1 MKPSTLTFN
10 LFALASLAVGASAQT
25 PPVFPTGRVSVVV
38 RGEDGA
44 PMPEAKVGVSFV
56 INYERPI
63 IETTEAV
70 TDANGVV
77 SAQGKCDGEVGF
89 GVRKAGYYNY
99 QGEYHLQ
106 KQADGQ
112 WQPWNL
118 SLDAVLKKVIQPVA
132 LYAKDINIELPCDAY
147 PVGYDLVVGDWVE
160 PYGRGQNGDLIFRV
174 DRNFIDK
181 TDYDATLQLSFPNP
195 GDGILPVPAPAA
207 ANSRSRGGSVLLLPQ
222 LAPTAGYL
230 PQYVWNFSGRSRIK
244 AMFTASAAHQPV
256 PKKSE
261 PAPDNLGYFFRVRTV
276 LDAQGHV
283 LQTMYGKV
291 QREVTLFP
299 GFFRTAH
306 ASVGFTYYLNPSG
319 QPNLEF
325 DKAHN
330 LFGPPGRGQDEV
342 TEP

>member
-1 MKPSTLTFN
+1 
-10 LFALASLAVGASAQT
+10 
-25 PPVFPTGRVSVVV
+25 
-38 RGEDGA
+38 
-44 PMPEAKVGVSFV
+44 MPEAKVDITFV
-56 INYERPI
+56 ISTFNNPI
-63 IETTEAV
+63 IENTEAV
-70 TDANGVV
+70 SDANGVV
-77 SAQGKCDGEVGF
+77 SAEGKCDGEVAF
-89 GVRKAGYYNY
+89 GVEKAGFYHY
-99 QGEYHLQ
+99 QGYYHFQ
-106 KQADGQ
+106 KRADGQ
-112 WQPWNL
+112 WQPWNS

-132 LYAKDINIELPCDAY
+132 LYARKIDIELPCDAY

-160 PYGRGQNGDLIFRV
+160 PYGRGKNADLDLRV
-174 DRNFIDK
+174 DRKLIDE
-181 TDYDATLQLSFPNP
+181 TDYDATLQLSFSNP

-207 ANSRSRGGSVLLLPQ
+207 ANSRSDSVLLLPQ

-244 AMFTASAAHQPV
+244 AMRAAFAAHKPV
-256 PKKSE
+256 PKKPE

-291 QREVTLFP
+291 QREFKLFP
-299 GFFRTAH
+299 GLYGTAH

-325 DKAHN
+325 DTAHN
-330 LFGPPGRGQDEV
+330 LFGPPGRGQNEV